1 MTTSVVQEAFWTARR
16 LIDEARSVRA
26 PTRARQKAPSAIV
39 RGVRRRVRVDRLVA
53 GVAKATLPHRQEGM
67 TSLQA
72 YDIAA
77 RRRERILAN
86 REKRLALA
94 SGRSAEVV
102 QEAARRDAAGL
113 SGTLHSGERVRQL
126 MERET
131 PAAHLDRRKR
141 KSSEGLQRASS
152 WREGVLLVAAA
163 ALAWL
168 HTRDADPCWRASAA
182 APAVVEC
189 AAAAVVWTTAAV
201 EPMAVG
207 RERCGRGPIPASGRW
222 RVPVRILFVLVAARA
237 VSRMR

>member
-1 MTTSVVQEAFWTARR
+1 
-16 LIDEARSVRA
+16 
-26 PTRARQKAPSAIV
+26 
-39 RGVRRRVRVDRLVA
+39 
-53 GVAKATLPHRQEGM
+53 M

-182 APAVVEC
+182 ASWCVHDVSAPLVFVTLQLLWWSALLLLSYGQLRQWSRWQWAVNG
-189 AAAAVVWTTAAV
+189 
-201 EPMAVG
+201 VG
-207 RERCGRGPIPASGRW
+207 VARYLLQDAGVFLFGYFLCWLLPVPFRG
-222 RVPVRILFVLVAARA
+222 
-237 VSRMR
+237 